1 LVARLR
7 NIAIIA
13 HVDHGKTTLVDQLL
27 QQSGT
32 LGERA
37 ASPERVMDSNEL
49 ERERGIT
56 ILSKNTAITWKK
68 PGEEGQQPWRI
79 NIVDTPGHADF
90 GGEVERILS
99 MVDSVLLLVD
109 AVDGPMPQTRFVTQ
123 KAFEMGFHP
132 IVVINKVDREGV
144 RPAWVLDQTFEL
156 FDKLGASDD
165 QLDFPVIYASAL
177 HGYASTDPEARSG
190 DMQPLFETIIERVA
204 PPSVDAEGPFQM
216 RISSLDYSP
225 YVGVIGIGRVQRG
238 SVRPNQ
244 RICVVDRDG
253 EIRNGRILQVL
264 GFHGLDRSETDL
276 AEAGDIIAVTGVEDL
291 RISDTLCD
299 RDNPEAMPLLTVDEP
314 TISMTF
320 RVNSSPFAGREGKYL
335 TSRQLRERLMREAS
349 HNVALRVEQMDDPE
363 KFRVSGRGEL
373 HLSILI
379 ETMRREGYE
388 LAISRP
394 EVIVIEKDGERCE
407 PFEQLV
413 VDLEDEYQGAVMER
427 LGERRGEIQNMVH
440 DGRGRVRLDYMIP
453 ARGLIGFQSEFR
465 TVTAGTGLMFHVFD
479 HYGPCREGVISPR
492 RNGVLIS
499 NGTGKALAYALFN
512 LQDRGR
518 MIIEPGAEVY
528 VGQVVGVHNRP
539 NDLTVNP
546 MKAKQLSNIRT
557 VLKDEN
563 MQLDGSWKMT
573 LEEALEFIEDDE
585 LVEVTPDNIR
595 IRKLHLLEHERKRAS
610 REKKTDPGPT
620 D

>member
-1 LVARLR
+1 
-7 NIAIIA
+7 
-13 HVDHGKTTLVDQLL
+13 
-27 QQSGT
+27 
-32 LGERA
+32 
-37 ASPERVMDSNEL
+37 
-49 ERERGIT
+49 
-56 ILSKNTAITWKK
+56 
-68 PGEEGQQPWRI
+68 
-79 NIVDTPGHADF
+79 
-90 GGEVERILS
+90 
-99 MVDSVLLLVD
+99 
-109 AVDGPMPQTRFVTQ
+109 
-123 KAFEMGFHP
+123 MGFHP
-132 IVVINKVDREGV
+132 IVVINKVDREGA

-204 PPSVDAEGPFQM
+204 PPSVDADGPFQM

-264 GFHGLDRSETDL
+264 GFHGLERSETDL
-276 AEAGDIIAVTGVEDL
+276 AEAGDIIAITGVENL

-299 RDNPEAMPLLTVDEP
+299 RDNPDAMPLLTVDEP

-440 DGRGRVRLDYMIP
+440 DGKGRVRLDYMIP

-595 IRKLHLLEHERKRAS
+595 IRKLHLLL
-610 REKKTDPGPT
+610 TDHQRPSEPGLKPALFAIAHPFLGRDQVFGRNGVLNQQFT
-620 D
+620 FDQSFMPKQGQSDSFIRPQRLDQCIMILKHHAVTVYSDQFIARNQPGLGTGTTL